1 MPEIQS
7 SESQESDRLS
17 SILAGYL
24 TPKELADAFGV
35 TERTIAR
42 WHRHRQGPPRVTIG
56 RKVYYRRE
64 SVNAWLTE
72 CERPEPRARATRV
85 LRVRQPVQS
94 SVPLERNHLSAVAGS
109 GGGND

>member
-7 SESQESDRLS
+7 SESQDADRLS

-94 SVPLERNHLSAVAGS
+94 SVPLERNHLAAVAGS